1 MHMSWVPDA
10 LFVHLYEMRKQSS
23 TGFCPRQIARMIRVT
38 WYASDGD
45 KNTYIS
51 VVLLTSILSRIMQL
65 TDGYGWVDR

>member
-1 MHMSWVPDA
+1 
-10 LFVHLYEMRKQSS
+10 
-23 TGFCPRQIARMIRVT
+23 MIRVT

-65 TDGYGWVDR
+65 TDGYGSVDR